1 MFTAFRMSLVS
12 LLLVAG
18 CIGERAATPDE
29 ATDDTSQ
36 AVSELSDDS
45 TPASLDNPGAEPQ
58 TCAVRICRTVADC
71 TCGHAACVNGS
82 CVQILN

>member
-1 MFTAFRMSLVS
+1 MLTAFRMSLVS

-18 CIGERAATPDE
+18 CIAERAAPPDK

-58 TCAVRICRTVADC
+58 TCAVQICRTVADC
-71 TCGHAACVNGS
+71 SCGHPECIDGR
-82 CVQILN
+82 CMQILN